1 MPLLLHFKDNNKKN
15 YRKENIQFLC
25 YNCYYL
31 SIGDLFTNKQIEG
44 IEDHKPVNQ
53 GEVDWEVDEYTKQRL
68 EELGLGDINDDEYD
82 IISRV

>member
-31 SIGDLFTNKQIEG
+31 SIGDLFSNKQIEG
-44 IEDHKPVNQ
+44 IEDHKPSYQ
-53 GEVDWEVDEYTKQRL
+53 SEVDWEIDDYTKQRL
-68 EELGLGDINDDEYD
+68 EELGLGDVDEDDYD
-82 IISRV
+82 IISRI